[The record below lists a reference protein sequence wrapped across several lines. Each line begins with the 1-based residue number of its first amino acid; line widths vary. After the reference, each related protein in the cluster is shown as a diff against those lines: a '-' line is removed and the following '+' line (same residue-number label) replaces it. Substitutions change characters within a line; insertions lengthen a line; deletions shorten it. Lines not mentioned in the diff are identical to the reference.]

1 MSPGG
6 KGTVTVPTV
15 PAHSGHVQ
23 SPPERP
29 PEPQSCS
36 VRLRRCSPFIKI
48 QNHPSQKSTHC
59 TSLVSALPSLYHLVL
74 IPALGGTALI
84 SSFSLGTEV
93 WRAPAPCLSATCLCG
108 SYLGTWPH
116 PLVTHSRLDRCTRR
130 SPRCCGSGRH
140 RAGGSGS
147 THQCLE
153 RPVEVPGGWGLPAGP
168 PLPFSGQPP
177 LASVSQPQVW
187 AGQALPSQVIM
198 GPGSKPSAQA
208 HSKPPM
214 TLVQVPPPQGC
225 PMEHSSVSAVGR

>member
-74 IPALGGTALI
+74 IPTLGGTALI

-116 PLVTHSRLDRCTRR
+116 PLVTHSRLDRCPAARGR
-130 SPRCCGSGRH
+130 QACSLFSLGSGF
-140 RAGGSGS
+140 SMDFCFIFN
-147 THQCLE
+147 CLIE
-153 RPVEVPGGWGLPAGP
+153 
-168 PLPFSGQPP
+168 
-177 LASVSQPQVW
+177 
-187 AGQALPSQVIM
+187 I
-198 GPGSKPSAQA
+198 
-208 HSKPPM
+208 
-214 TLVQVPPPQGC
+214 
-225 PMEHSSVSAVGR
+225 